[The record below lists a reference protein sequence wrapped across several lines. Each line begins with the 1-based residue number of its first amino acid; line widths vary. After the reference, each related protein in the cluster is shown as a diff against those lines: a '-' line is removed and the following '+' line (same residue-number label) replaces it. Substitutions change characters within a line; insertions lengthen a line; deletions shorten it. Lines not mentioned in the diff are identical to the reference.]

1 MLFER
6 QVSLRSL
13 RAGTQSHLLVSP
25 LATSSRDFRCQM
37 GEVYC
42 TLLAAITASSA
53 VFSLGYHCQSKLSS
67 QSRSTTTRRDLE
79 TEDL

>member
-1 MLFER
+1 
-6 QVSLRSL
+6 
-13 RAGTQSHLLVSP
+13 
-25 LATSSRDFRCQM
+25 M

-67 QSRSTTTRRDLE
+67 QSGSTTTRIDLG